1 MFSSTAEICD
11 IHNEKH
17 ISTKKVANFLYFC
30 RNGQS
35 SEIFLAIAHKSQ
47 IKIVKSNN
55 HCDVTALHKTQKK
68 KMKWKALEEKYIT
81 VRNHTTGKF
90 LTVAFDKKSEL
101 EFLTGFTVMRV
112 SFFLFTYTFDL
123 RIPCYKHVLKW
134 FRNKKIF
141 QPHEK
146 ANCCYPFSYV
156 I

>member
-17 ISTKKVANFLYFC
+17 ISTKKVANFLYFAETDKFKKFFWQLPI
-30 RNGQS
+30 NLKSKLSNQ
-35 SEIFLAIAHKSQ
+35 IIIAMLLHYIKHK
-47 IKIVKSNN
+47 
-55 HCDVTALHKTQKK
+55 KK